1 MSHGANDSW
10 WAKLAR
16 PVLEFPLDL
25 AFLGIAVAL
34 AAFPLYQSEIHGTP
48 LALALGLPVALF
60 APGYAVVS
68 LLFPGNG
75 PSRCSA
81 RSLPNRLRRGGIT
94 VGERLALSFGVSLSL
109 LPLFGLALTLAG
121 FSFTL
126 FTVLFGLVS
135 LTLGATLLAVIRRLT
150 IPADDRFSISI
161 RGGASRLNSALFD
174 AETGADVAL
183 NLVLALSVVVALSAV
198 GYAFVAPQDGEQFS
212 QLSLLTQTDDGEFVA
227 ENYPES
233 FTPGETQPVYVSVT
247 NHEEAQTKYTVVAEL
262 QRVEQRPDGSARIV
276 EEEGLERF
284 DQRVRAGESW
294 RTQHDIAPTMAGENL
309 RVVYLLYKGDP
320 PTDPTIENADE
331 HAYIWI
337 TVGMN
342 ETETTTEAE

>member
-1 MSHGANDSW
+1 MSHETNDSW
-10 WAKLAR
+10 WAKLTR

-25 AFLGIAVAL
+25 VMVGIAVAL

-48 LALALGLPVALF
+48 LAVALGLPVALF

-68 LLFPGNG
+68 LLFPGTG
-75 PSRCSA
+75 PSHRSA
-81 RSLPNRLRRGGIT
+81 QSFPSRLRREGIT

-109 LPLFGLALTLAG
+109 LPLFGLALALAG

-135 LTLGATLLAVIRRLT
+135 LTLVTTVFAAIRRLT
-150 IPADDRFSISI
+150 LPADDRFSISI
-161 RGGASRLNSALFD
+161 RGGLSRLSTALFD
-174 AETGADVAL
+174 SETGTDVAL

-212 QLSLLTQTDDGEFVA
+212 RLSLLTQTEDGEFVA

-247 NHEEAQTKYTVVAEL
+247 NHEEERVEYTVVAEL
-262 QRVEQRPDGSARIV
+262 QRVEQRPGGSARIL
-276 EEEGLERF
+276 EQQELERF
-284 DQRVRAGESW
+284 DQRVSAGESW
-294 RTQHDIAPTMAGENL
+294 RTQHDIAPTMAGDNL

-320 PTDPTIENADE
+320 PTDPTINNADE

-337 TVGMN
+337 TVGTN
-342 ETETTTEAE
+342 GTE